1 MSLANFFFFH
11 CFKGPINQEM
21 RNLIQSLQKHNQQ
34 LKAESSRN
42 RRRYKETLTELNKVG
57 WQSKQQAGN

>member
-1 MSLANFFFFH
+1 
-11 CFKGPINQEM
+11 M